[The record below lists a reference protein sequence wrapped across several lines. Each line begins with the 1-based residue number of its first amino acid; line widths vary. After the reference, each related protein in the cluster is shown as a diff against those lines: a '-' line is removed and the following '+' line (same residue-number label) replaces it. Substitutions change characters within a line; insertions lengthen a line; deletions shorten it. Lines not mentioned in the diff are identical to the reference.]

1 MKESY
6 KVPAG
11 NRLARFLIRPV
22 FKGIFHILSRVTITG
37 LENIPPRGAYLIA
50 INHLSLIE
58 PPFVLTFW
66 PVAPE
71 GVAAVEIWERTGQST
86 LVRLYGALQVHR
98 GEYDRKI
105 IDKVLAA
112 LEAGLPVAIFP
123 EGGRS
128 HKPGLRQALPG
139 VAFILDKAQVPVV
152 PVGVVGSTE
161 DFLQRA
167 FHGKRPELE
176 MHIGKPLVLP
186 QIKGKGEERRLER
199 QHNVDLVM
207 ERIADLLPVEYRGI
221 YAQRVSS

>member
-11 NRLARFLIRPV
+11 NRLARFLIRPM

-112 LEAGLPVAIFP
+112 LEAGRPVAIFP

-161 DFLQRA
+161 DFFRRALQ
-167 FHGKRPELE
+167 GKRPELE

-186 QIKGKGEERRLER
+186 PIMGKGEERRLER

>member
-50 INHLSLIE
+50 INHLSLLE

-86 LVRLYGALQVHR
+86 LVRLYGAMQVHR

-112 LEAGLPVAIFP
+112 LEAGRPVAIFP

-161 DFLQRA
+161 DFFQRA
-167 FHGKRPELE
+167 LHGKRPELE

-186 QIKGKGEERRLER
+186 PIMGKGEERRLER

>member
-1 MKESY
+1 VKESY

-11 NRLARFLIRPV
+11 NRLARFLIRPM

-112 LEAGLPVAIFP
+112 LEAGRPVAIFP

-128 HKPGLRQALPG
+128 HKPGLLQALPG

-161 DFLQRA
+161 DFFRRALQ
-167 FHGKRPELE
+167 GKRPELE

-186 QIKGKGEERRLER
+186 PIEGKGEERRLER

>member
-86 LVRLYGALQVHR
+86 LVRLYGAMQVHR

-112 LEAGLPVAIFP
+112 LEAGRPVAIFP

-161 DFLQRA
+161 DFFQRA
-167 FHGKRPELE
+167 MHGKRPELE

-186 QIKGKGEERRLER
+186 PIMGKGEERRLER

>member
-1 MKESY
+1 
-6 KVPAG
+6 
-11 NRLARFLIRPV
+11 
-22 FKGIFHILSRVTITG
+22 
-37 LENIPPRGAYLIA
+37 
-50 INHLSLIE
+50 
-58 PPFVLTFW
+58 
-66 PVAPE
+66 
-71 GVAAVEIWERTGQST
+71 VEIWERTGQST

-112 LEAGLPVAIFP
+112 LEAGRPVAIFP

-161 DFLQRA
+161 DFFQRA
-167 FHGKRPELE
+167 LHGKRPELE
-176 MHIGKPLVLP
+176 MNIGNPLVLP
-186 QIKGKGEERRLER
+186 PIMGKGEERRLER